1 VSRAEAVAET
11 RSRLLEAAASEFAEK
26 GYAGASL
33 DAIAERAGR
42 TKGAVYSNFESKAEL
57 FLALLDR
64 HLASGF
70 ADIEARLA
78 SVHTAEELVAQ
89 MRDPAIL
96 VFKRDRQTFLL
107 LWEFRLYALRNP
119 EVGARLA
126 ERLRAGRAA
135 IAHLIDRSLEQL
147 GIAPSIAS
155 ERVAG
160 VLLCLLLGVEAVYH
174 LDPDGHA
181 DSAFGDAIKIMLA
194 GALRA

>member
-1 VSRAEAVAET
+1 
-11 RSRLLEAAASEFAEK
+11 
-26 GYAGASL
+26 
-33 DAIAERAGR
+33 
-42 TKGAVYSNFESKAEL
+42 
-57 FLALLDR
+57 
-64 HLASGF
+64 
-70 ADIEARLA
+70 
-78 SVHTAEELVAQ
+78 
-89 MRDPAIL
+89 
-96 VFKRDRQTFLL
+96 
-107 LWEFRLYALRNP
+107 
-119 EVGARLA
+119 LA

>member
-1 VSRAEAVAET
+1 VAET

-42 TKGAVYSNFESKAEL
+42 TKGAVYSNFESKSEL

-64 HLASGF
+64 HLASGY
-70 ADIEARLA
+70 ADIEARLG
-78 SVHTAEELVAQ
+78 SVHNAEELIAQ

-96 VFKRDRQTFLL
+96 TFKRDRQTFLL
-107 LWEFRLYALRNP
+107 LWEFRLYALRHP
-119 EVGARLA
+119 DVGARLA
-126 ERLRAGRAA
+126 ERLSAGRAA
-135 IAHLIDRSLEQL
+135 IAHLIDLSMQQV
-147 GIAPSIAS
+147 GVTSSMAS

-174 LDPDGHA
+174 LDPDGQA
-181 DSAFGDAIKIMLA
+181 DSAFGDAVRIMLA
-194 GALRA
+194 SAQRA